1 MPRNVRAAV
10 FYGPGKPIQI
20 ETLQLDDPQ
29 ADEVLIKVL
38 ATGLCHSDLHMI
50 EGKQEQAV
58 PAVLGHESTGVIVQC
73 GADVKGLAPGDHV
86 IPFFVPECGQCP
98 NCLSGKTN
106 ICLKMPERVSTDFT
120 RLSKDGEPVHTFCG
134 LGTFADHM
142 VVKADRV
149 AKINAHAKADAACY
163 ASCGGATGFG
173 SVRYAGVDRN
183 SSAVVFGLGG
193 IGLNVVQGCK
203 RAGAK
208 VIIGIDTNPAKEAVA
223 REYGV
228 THFIN
233 PKNCENVIA
242 EVFKVLPLGADYAF
256 ECVGVPALMRQAVEA
271 SNPFYGRTVIV
282 GVAPQGAELSV
293 TTSSVATGRLVG
305 GLLMGGMRAKTDI
318 PQLIE
323 DYVRGDIDLD
333 GLISHRL
340 KLEQINEGF
349 ELMKRGESTRAVILF
364 D

>member
-10 FYGPGKPIQI
+10 FYGPGKPMEI
-20 ETLQLDDPQ
+20 ETLQLADPQ

-38 ATGLCHSDLHMI
+38 ATGLCHTDMHIL
-50 EGKQEQAV
+50 EGLQEQAV
-58 PAVLGHESTGVIVQC
+58 PAVLGHESTGVILEC
-73 GADVKGLAPGDHV
+73 GVDVVGLAPGDHV

-106 ICLKMPERVSTDFT
+106 ICLKMPERIGSDFT
-120 RLSKDGEPVHTFCG
+120 RLSKNGEPVHTFCG

-149 AKINAHAKADAACY
+149 AKVNSHAKADSACY
-163 ASCGGATGFG
+163 ASCGGATGIG
-173 SVRYAGVDRN
+173 SVRYAGVDSG
-183 SSAVVFGLGG
+183 SSVVVLGLGG
-193 IGLNVVQGCK
+193 IGLNVVQGSK

-208 VIIGIDTNPAKEAVA
+208 IIIGVDTNPAKESIA
-223 REYGV
+223 REYGA

-233 PKNCENVIA
+233 PKTSANLIA
-242 EVFKVLPLGADYAF
+242 DIFALTGLGADYAF
-256 ECVGVPALMRQAVEA
+256 ECVGSPALMRQAIEA

-282 GVAPQGAELSV
+282 GVGAKGAELSV
-293 TTSSVATGRLVG
+293 PTSALAMGRLAG
-305 GLLMGGMRAKTDI
+305 GLLMGGLRAKTDI

-323 DYVRGDIDLD
+323 ECVRGDIDFE

-349 ELMKRGESTRAVILF
+349 ELMKRGESTRAVITF
-364 D
+364 